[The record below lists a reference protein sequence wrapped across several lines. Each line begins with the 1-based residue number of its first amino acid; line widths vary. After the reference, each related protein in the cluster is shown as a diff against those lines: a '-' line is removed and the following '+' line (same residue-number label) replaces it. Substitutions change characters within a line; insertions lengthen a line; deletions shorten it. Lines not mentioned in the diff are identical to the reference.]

1 MQEQSRIEQEQHAL
15 LHEAITLNQNRVLV
29 RLRSRHA
36 ILQCNFK
43 KEKMQQ
49 PKVIPQLYEAINGQA
64 LVQTSGVAPLLLTA
78 LKADVQKLHGLF
90 ARLEN
95 LATPKAKSSQGLEVL
110 IQIVITCQRIHHQRI
125 LHEVL
130 TRTSRL
136 EPGSGT
142 SIARTI
148 TKLGRYSAVSRFLLQ
163 AARKYSVF
171 SRVRISAV
179 CLRAPNLPATELD
192 SMSADLIHRLLNG
205 PKLRKLASK
214 FHGSSLSAIKDY
226 IRQEA
231 TLAIPVHAEVQLL
244 CHYEW
249 NSCPLPPRIMC
260 SSKQACFLCNLF
272 FKIHG
277 RFIVPSTHGRLYE
290 KWALPD
296 AVKSIANADG
306 DMLTTLRSFASA
318 VENALLREIQS
329 SRRSYPDPYESI
341 ILHSAVCSQSNRS
354 TTSAR
359 SSSASQRPVSGE
371 DPIAASKNDNISRKS
386 SPMPHAGKAAIA
398 IATAS
403 ATERRIDA
411 LRSRSEASSAAT
423 IRAPSP
429 SNAFPEY
436 VISSEKITNSTSLY
450 VSLTRGQPIWREISP
465 KSHSF
470 EVRTP
475 RIHLIISQDE
485 LFGNLR
491 SQGDSHDLVASSG
504 RYWAILEYLSDSS
517 VPQGENVPFV
527 NVLDVPSER
536 EMTLDYGS
544 AEWPLEL
551 RLYSN
556 GDVISIMYSSH
567 KPAKG
572 LEYRM

>member
-15 LHEAITLNQNRVLV
+15 LYEAIALNQNRVLV

-36 ILQCNFK
+36 TLRCNFK
-43 KEKMQQ
+43 KEKSLR

-64 LVQTSGVAPLLLTA
+64 LVQTSGVAPLLFTA
-78 LKADVQKLHGLF
+78 LKADVQKLHTLF
-90 ARLEN
+90 ARLET
-95 LATPKAKSSQGLEVL
+95 LATPNAKSSQGLEIL
-110 IQIVITCQRIHHQRI
+110 IQIVTTCQRIHHHRI
-125 LHEVL
+125 LHQVL
-130 TRTSRL
+130 TSLSGL
-136 EPGSGT
+136 EPGSRT
-142 SIARTI
+142 SIALTI

-163 AARKYSVF
+163 AARKYPVF

-179 CLRAPNLPATELD
+179 CFRAPNLPATELD
-192 SMSADLIHRLLNG
+192 SMSAHLIHSLLNG
-205 PKLRKLASK
+205 PKLRKLASR
-214 FHGSSLSAIKDY
+214 FHGSSSFAIKDY

-231 TLAIPVHAEVQLL
+231 TSAIPVHAEVQLL
-244 CHYEW
+244 FHYER

-260 SSKQACFLCNLF
+260 SSKQACFLCDLF

-306 DMLTTLRSFASA
+306 DILTTLGSFASA
-318 VENALLREIQS
+318 IENALLREIQS
-329 SRRSYPDPYESI
+329 SRKSYPDPYESI
-341 ILHSAVCSQSNRS
+341 ILHSAVCLPSNLS

-359 SSSASQRPVSGE
+359 SSSASQRHVWGE
-371 DPIAASKNDNISRKS
+371 DRISASENDTISRTS
-386 SPMPHAGKAAIA
+386 SPIPHAGKAAIA
-398 IATAS
+398 T

-411 LRSRSEASSAAT
+411 FRSRSEASSAAT
-423 IRAPSP
+423 SRAPSP
-429 SNAFPEY
+429 SNVLPEY
-436 VISSEKITNSTSLY
+436 VISSEKIINSTSLY
-450 VSLTRGQPIWREISP
+450 ISLTIGQPIWREISP
-465 KSHSF
+465 QSQSF

-475 RIHLIISQDE
+475 RIHLTISRDD
-485 LFGNLR
+485 LFCKLR
-491 SQGDSHDLVASSG
+491 SQGTSHDLVASSG
-504 RYWAILEYLSDSS
+504 HYWALLEYLSDHS

-527 NVLDVPSER
+527 NLLDVPSDR

-544 AEWPLEL
+544 TEWPREL

-556 GDVISIMYSSH
+556 GDVISIIYSSR